1 VSDAQEIPAA
11 VAGALAALSRELGAE
26 FWWRP
31 DETSGEPLRVVR
43 GELLGG
49 VRWTCSALVRVSSLR
64 AHGRGASLALATD
77 DALRGLARD
86 SARDADAARVTA
98 KRARSED
105 RKAMEAERAS
115 GLDAMA
121 AKLTA
126 EADRIAALWRPTAP
140 AND

>member
-11 VAGALAALSRELGAE
+11 VAEALSALSHELGAE

-31 DETSGEPLRVVR
+31 DETAGEPLRVVR
-43 GELLGG
+43 GALFGG
-49 VRWTCSALVRVSSLR
+49 VHWTCSAIVRLSSLR

-77 DALRGLARD
+77 DALRRLARD
-86 SARDADAARVTA
+86 ATRDADAARMTA
-98 KRARSED
+98 KRARSDD

-126 EADRIAALWRPTAP
+126 EADRIAALWRSTAP